1 MNESWPCSRL
11 MPLPWPWRSL
21 AAYCW
26 RLGDMR
32 SIAPSR
38 LSPPDSDCGTE
49 RNGARTGGRRSAGHA
64 ESSGVK
70 RSEPDGVR
78 PAISKAVG
86 GISTKQSA
94 VKSRRLPRGSKT
106 KYRRRNY
113 FVCPAFSLHSS
124 PSFRLMGTIQKSGAI
139 FCSAQNKIS
148 PGKCAKTL
156 GKSWRIV
163 RITTSC
169 NTVHRNG
176 CKKLN

>member
-78 PAISKAVG
+78 PAISKAVV
-86 GISTKQSA
+86 GISTKQSGGEMSVSA
-94 VKSRRLPRGSKT
+94 ARLENQNVCLAFRQHRIPRRILRHRSGLWK
-106 KYRRRNY
+106 
-113 FVCPAFSLHSS
+113 AFSNLE
-124 PSFRLMGTIQKSGAI
+124 PFFVLPK
-139 FCSAQNKIS
+139 
-148 PGKCAKTL
+148 AK
-156 GKSWRIV
+156 
-163 RITTSC
+163 
-169 NTVHRNG
+169 
-176 CKKLN
+176 

>member
-1 MNESWPCSRL
+1 MQRSGKQTGGGQTKIGFISEAGQFCDCSALKRNGVQRKISGMNESWPCSRL

-49 RNGARTGGRRSAGHA
+49 RNGALTGGRRSAGHA

-86 GISTKQSA
+86 GISTKQSGGEMPVSA
-94 VKSRRLPRGSKT
+94 AQSSHEILAL
-106 KYRRRNY
+106 N
-113 FVCPAFSLHSS
+113 LHR
-124 PSFRLMGTIQKSGAI
+124 FTIHQ
-139 FCSAQNKIS
+139 
-148 PGKCAKTL
+148 T
-156 GKSWRIV
+156 
-163 RITTSC
+163 
-169 NTVHRNG
+169 
-176 CKKLN
+176 

>member
-78 PAISKAVG
+78 PAISKAVV
-86 GISTKQSA
+86 GISTKQSGGEMSVSA
-94 VKSRRLPRGSKT
+94 TRLEKPNFTGVLAAFFALVPAYGNHSEIWSH
-106 KYRRRNY
+106 
-113 FVCPAFSLHSS
+113 FLFCPK
-124 PSFRLMGTIQKSGAI
+124 QNKSGQVCENAW
-139 FCSAQNKIS
+139 Q
-148 PGKCAKTL
+148 
-156 GKSWRIV
+156 IV
-163 RITTSC
+163 ANC
-169 NTVHRNG
+169 ENHNVM
-176 CKKLN
+176 